1 MVCLMNELLEL
12 DIGMK
17 VLEIGTGSGY
27 HAATIAEIVAPSNV
41 DRSKWGK
48 VYSIEIDKVLAQR
61 AIQNLKAA
69 GYYERVTVIVGDGSV
84 GYPPHAPYDRILVTA
99 AAPRVPPPLVDQLIP
114 GGLMVIPIGPPHS
127 LWGQE
132 LIVVKKDYSGAVSTR
147 KAGVVAF
154 VPLRGKEGW
163 R

>member
-1 MVCLMNELLEL
+1 MNELLEL
-12 DIGMK
+12 DVGMK
-17 VLEIGTGSGY
+17 VLEVGTGSGY
-27 HAATIAEIVAPSNV
+27 HAATIAEIVAPLDV

-48 VYSIEIDKVLAQR
+48 VYSIEIDEILAQR
-61 AIQNLKAA
+61 AIQNLKSA
-69 GYYERVTVIVGDGSV
+69 GYSDRVVVIVGDGSV

-99 AAPRVPPPLVDQLIP
+99 AAPRVPPPLVDQLAP

-132 LIVVKKDYSGAVSTR
+132 LLVVRKDLKGSVSTK
-147 KAGVVAF
+147 KAGAVAF
-154 VPLRGKEGW
+154 VPLRGREGW